1 MFHGSCNIN
10 MNNVLIIIIIIKVI
24 DILYVQF
31 GLACPVYIISIIYNN
46 GLLTLITV
54 IKYIIFV
61 RLARKPKSKYFFW
74 CLPTYLDTRIHTYYN

>member
-10 MNNVLIIIIIIKVI
+10 MNNVLIILIKVI

-31 GLACPVYIISIIYNN
+31 GLACHVYIIKLIYNN

-54 IKYIIFV
+54 IKYIN
-61 RLARKPKSKYFFW
+61 L
-74 CLPTYLDTRIHTYYN
+74 

>member
-31 GLACPVYIISIIYNN
+31 GLACPVYIISINI
-46 GLLTLITV
+46 
-54 IKYIIFV
+54 
-61 RLARKPKSKYFFW
+61 
-74 CLPTYLDTRIHTYYN
+74 